1 MDTCSEHLAHSQHLG
16 RLDARVL
23 ELEEDCKELSK
34 FTERITVLVDKYDEK
49 LDDHDARLAALES
62 IPARRWETVANHAL
76 TAALGAAAGI
86 MLTHFGL

>member
-1 MDTCSEHLAHSQHLG
+1 MDPCTEHLAHSQHLG

-62 IPARRWETVANHAL
+62 IPARRWETVANYVL